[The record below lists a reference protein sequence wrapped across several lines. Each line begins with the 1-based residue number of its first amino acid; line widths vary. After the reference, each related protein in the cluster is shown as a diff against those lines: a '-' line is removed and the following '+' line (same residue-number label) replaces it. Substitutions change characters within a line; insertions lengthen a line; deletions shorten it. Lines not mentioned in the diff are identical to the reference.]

1 MVTVDLKS
9 FRKTNYLNQTDVA
22 KYLGISKSFISRV
35 EKGREKLPEKQLERL
50 MNNDM
55 GWDIT
60 PLLSEIEIDPEP
72 DDEDLF
78 AAQQAQELNKD
89 ALIENMSKTI
99 AGQQETIERLSR
111 IIERLT
117 LSEKGEAT
125 VRTA

>member
-89 ALIENMSKTI
+89 VLIENMSKTI